1 MLTITETPKQTKMKK
16 IMEFIWLNTEILML
30 IAILFIA
37 ILCNTT
43 NDIQRDK
50 LDRISSHDSTL
61 ISNYNLTH
69 K

>member
-1 MLTITETPKQTKMKK
+1 MKK
-16 IMEFIWLNTEILML
+16 VMEFIWFNTEILML

-37 ILCNTT
+37 MLCNTT
-43 NDIQRDK
+43 NDIQRD
-50 LDRISSHDSTL
+50 RVEPISSHDSTL

>member
-1 MLTITETPKQTKMKK
+1 MKK
-16 IMEFIWLNTEILML
+16 VMEFIWFNTEILML
-30 IAILFIA
+30 IAILFSA

-43 NDIQRDK
+43 NDIQRD
-50 LDRISSHDSTL
+50 RVEPISAHDSTL